1 MLHSVITLGLPA
13 NSLATYAEDTHT
25 LLLSNQAVAI
35 QTAGENENPAAYIHY
50 YLSLISPE

>member
-1 MLHSVITLGLPA
+1 MLHSVITLGLPG

-25 LLLSNQAVAI
+25 LLLLNQVVAI
-35 QTAGENENPAAYIHY
+35 QTAGGTENPAAYIHY